1 MPERSAIPE
10 ALQERIKAVTNKR
23 ARFVLDSIVKNGS
36 VSTIELNKAGY
47 DHPPRAVRDAVELGF
62 SLKRIKAKR
71 DDGQS
76 IAAYVFDEDE
86 LDPNKTGR
94 VILSKKGRDAL
105 IVSKGSKCNICGATH
120 NLQIDHRIPY
130 EVAAE
135 TQKDEDDPYQIL
147 DGSCNRKKSW
157 SCEHCENWT
166 KLKSFDTC
174 RTCYWANPESYAHVA
189 MQQERR
195 VDVVWTGGEV
205 NAFEQ
210 LKDVAKRN
218 GRSVAD
224 EIKIVLA
231 QGVTQIP

>member
-1 MPERSAIPE
+1 MAEIPE
-10 ALQERIKAVTNKR
+10 ALKERIKLVTNKR

-76 IAAYVFDEDE
+76 IAAYVFDDAE
-86 LDPNKTGR
+86 LDPAKTGR
-94 VILSKKGRDAL
+94 VVMAKKERDGLILAKGN
-105 IVSKGSKCNICGATH
+105 KCNICGATN
-120 NLQIDHRIPY
+120 NLQLDHRIPY

-135 TQKDEDDPYQIL
+135 TQKDEADPYQIL

-157 SCEHCENWT
+157 ACEHCENWT
-166 KLKSFDTC
+166 TLKNFDTC
-174 RTCYWANPESYAHVA
+174 RTCYWANPESYTHVA
-189 MQQERR
+189 MKQERR

-210 LKDVAKRN
+210 LKEVAARN
-218 GRSVAD
+218 GRSLAD
-224 EIKIVLA
+224 EIKILLA
-231 QGVTQIP
+231 RDTTQAP